1 MKSLVVERP
10 GTLTVQERAMPEP
23 GVGEV
28 RVRVE
33 RAGICG
39 SDVHIL
45 HGSNP
50 FAQYPRI
57 IGHEFF
63 GRVDALGAGVDLPL
77 GLRVVVDP
85 VIACGHCYPCSV
97 GRPNVC
103 TELQVLGVHRDGG
116 FAEYCCV
123 PAANALPVPDGVSDE
138 QAPLVEPFSVAANI
152 TDLTR
157 VFAQDVALVYGA
169 GPIGLTVVQ
178 VLKGVYG
185 VKHLIVCDRID
196 ERLEAALANG
206 ADRVINTGREPLPAM
221 LAAAGLRPTLIID
234 AACHPAILAEAIEI
248 ASPAARI
255 GIMGFS
261 ADPSSIVQQK
271 ITSKELSIHASRL
284 NSRKFGKVLGW
295 FAAGKLLPER
305 LITHRFG
312 FLDFE
317 TAFDI
322 FEHRPTECCK
332 VQLSF
337 Q

>member
-10 GTLTVQERAMPEP
+10 GTLSVLERATPMPGP
-23 GVGEV
+23 GEI

-39 SDVHIL
+39 SDIHIL

-63 GRVDALGAGVDLPL
+63 GRIDAVGSGVSLPT
-77 GLRVVVDP
+77 GGRVVVDP
-85 VIACGHCYPCSV
+85 VIACGECYPCSV

-103 TELQVLGVHRDGG
+103 AHLQVLGVHRDGG

-123 PAANALPVPDGVSDE
+123 PAANALPVPDAVTDE

-152 TDLTR
+152 TDHTQ
-157 VFAQDVALVYGA
+157 VFAQDTALVYGA
-169 GPIGLTVVQ
+169 GPIGLTLVQ

-185 VKHLIVCDRID
+185 VKHLVVCDRID
-196 ERLEAALANG
+196 ERLDAARANG
-206 ADRVINTGREPLPAM
+206 ADLVVNSARDPLPAA
-221 LAAAGLRPTLIID
+221 LAGAGLKPTLIID
-234 AACHPAILAEAIEI
+234 AACHPAILGEAIEI

-261 ADPSSIVQQK
+261 AEPSSIVQQK
-271 ITSKELSIHASRL
+271 MTAKELSIHASRL
-284 NSRKFGKVLGW
+284 NSRKFAKVLGW
-295 FAAGKLLPER
+295 FATGQLQPER
-305 LITHRFG
+305 LITHRYG
-312 FLDFE
+312 FMDFA
-317 TAFDI
+317 TAFDV

-337 Q
+337 

>member
-10 GTLTVQERAMPEP
+10 GQLTVLERATPEP
-23 GVGEV
+23 GPGEV

-63 GRVDALGAGVDLPL
+63 GRIDAVGTGVTATLGT
-77 GLRVVVDP
+77 RVVVDP

-157 VFAQDVALVYGA
+157 VLAQDVALVYGA

-185 VKHLIVCDRID
+185 VKDLTVCDRID
-196 ERLEAALANG
+196 ERLDAARANG
-206 ADRVINTGREPLPAM
+206 ADRVVNTARAPLPAA

-234 AACHPAILAEAIEI
+234 AACHPAILSEAIEI

-261 ADPSSIVQQK
+261 ANPSTVVQQR

-284 NSRKFGKVLGW
+284 NSRKFEKVLSW
-295 FAAGKLLPER
+295 FATGRLKPER
-305 LITHRFG
+305 LITHRYG
-312 FLDFE
+312 FQDFA
-317 TAFDI
+317 TAFDV

-337 Q
+337 